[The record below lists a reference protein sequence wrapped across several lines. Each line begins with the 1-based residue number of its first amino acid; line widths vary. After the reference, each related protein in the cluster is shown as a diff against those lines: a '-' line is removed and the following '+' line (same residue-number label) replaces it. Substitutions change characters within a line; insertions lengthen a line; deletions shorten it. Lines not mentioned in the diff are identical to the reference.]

1 MSEYQYYEFMAV
13 DRPLTREQMSE
24 LRACST
30 RARITSTGFVNEYH
44 FGSFKGNADA
54 WMERY
59 FDAFLY
65 TANWGTNILKL
76 RLPESFLDAKT
87 AGAYCHSEHA
97 AARAK
102 DGNTIL
108 TFRSEE
114 EEEAAEEIRGD
125 GLLATMVPVRADL
138 LRGDLRALY
147 LGWLLSAQDGVL
159 SNDDK
164 EPPVPAGL
172 NQLSASL
179 ESVREFLR
187 IDADLVVAAG
197 ASSAPLD
204 LAPVREDDVLQWI
217 ATLSV
222 EDKDRMLMRVVTGD
236 DRTVVIEMQRRYLAR
251 RREPA
256 AAAMQVSSRT
266 VGQLLAAARVIGEK
280 RRRDAARRAEQE
292 RVLQERQAEKSRQD
306 YLDMLSRRE
315 PQTWTEVEALLTK
328 PLPRNYE
335 AAVKHLVDLRDLAE
349 RGGKMANFRKQ
360 VERLRAVNSTRA
372 RFLERLDA
380 AEL

>member
-24 LRACST
+24 LRASST
-30 RARITSTGFVNEYH
+30 RARITTTGFINEYH

-87 AGAYCHSEHA
+87 ACAYCHSEHA
-97 AARAK
+97 EVRAK

-108 TFRSEE
+108 HFRSEE
-114 EEEAAEEIRGD
+114 EEEEAAGEIRGD
-125 GLLATMVPVRADL
+125 GLLATIVPVRADL

-159 SNDDK
+159 SDDDK

-204 LAPVREDDVLQWI
+204 LAQVRGVIVSNALPVAGHLLCACRHRTTPARELCTSTQLANASERLC
-217 ATLSV
+217 AT
-222 EDKDRMLMRVVTGD
+222 
-236 DRTVVIEMQRRYLAR
+236 
-251 RREPA
+251 
-256 AAAMQVSSRT
+256 
-266 VGQLLAAARVIGEK
+266 
-280 RRRDAARRAEQE
+280 RAG
-292 RVLQERQAEKSRQD
+292 
-306 YLDMLSRRE
+306 
-315 PQTWTEVEALLTK
+315 W
-328 PLPRNYE
+328 RNY
-335 AAVKHLVDLRDLAE
+335 ATDW
-349 RGGKMANFRKQ
+349 
-360 VERLRAVNSTRA
+360 S
-372 RFLERLDA
+372 
-380 AEL
+380 